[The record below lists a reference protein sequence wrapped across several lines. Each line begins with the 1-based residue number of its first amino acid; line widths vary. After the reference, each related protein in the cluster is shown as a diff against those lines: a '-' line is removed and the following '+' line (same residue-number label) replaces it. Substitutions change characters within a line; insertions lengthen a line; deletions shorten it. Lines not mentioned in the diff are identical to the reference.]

1 MKQNIKNQIVSLL
14 LLSLLACSKENIQ
27 EAKHMDKVDS
37 DLSQSTFIPSNINP
51 ADLDNLNNIDLD
63 LFNTTNLKSASGP
76 ALKNAE
82 ASLRNFIS
90 QNYIDQFQNTQKLKN
105 LLSTYNQII
114 IALIT
119 NNPRKDDKDINT
131 ILDRYYDLLLA
142 DCDESMKG
150 CVNLSFFNKDYYNTA
165 TILQDKVYTIDKNIE
180 LKKNKSKD
188 FNQELVTYYQYLD
201 LIYELKNSRTNE
213 MLDALY
219 IKYSF
224 EYAKHLNQTKQTEKL
239 KEHGSFFENKLKA
252 YLEIADKSQ
261 TKIHTLNV
269 IGQFDPCHY
278 SKNNQTQF
286 FKYGQPELLS
296 LSSEFMGN
304 ELIKC
309 FSKAMSENKN
319 NSSLQEK
326 SFLQTVETLNA
337 KYLDILNNM
346 DMTSL
351 KNVFTNNPS
360 YLYIIDNLYRR
371 NWSELDAQSLTDKLN
386 LNNDIMLNVVEAYIK
401 YELINA
407 VIKTNAILHNIYYN
421 DKTVT
426 SKNIYSKAI
435 DENLELITIWKEFND
450 RTEALK
456 RFTLYNLNQK
466 RNADQIAKFNV
477 LFEDLE
483 KNIKYISSVPQMMLL
498 TYKMAQKEFKVSVMG
513 FGGLTQI
520 DTNDI
525 INKFFGGDFPLW
537 FKFVENTNPLKKME
551 LLYAF
556 DFALKTKVFDNFA
569 QKNDTQKTKISPA
582 DFFKVVIGRYLR
594 TTRESVQLLLND
606 TELLN
611 KKNLTTIY
619 KICNNDQYSLSIALK
634 DLSYKTLLG
643 NIPEIAQF
651 HNGNIANALKSAR
664 SNLLIELSF
673 VQNLIDLYKSHN
685 PNAKDSI
692 DEETNAIKNKLAMVY
707 QNVLTFE
714 TNTSDCMYKLIKKE
728 YAQQQA
734 LFEME
739 KNHIKTIFDKMISL
753 QDMPSSQK
761 DELEA
766 TFNQELNTSNLKD
779 ILKRELVSEDE
790 YFDKI
795 SNNYYYFSKLGVLG
809 RITNY
814 LKEINANI
822 IIDVPS
828 MMQHNDLYQTDKGN
842 TIHAV
847 FLPQEGS
854 YEERL
859 QIFTKNVLEKMLS
872 GAMAQIRWTEDST
885 TMNVNYLY
893 DKLILLVELLK
904 GKSHNLFNENESFC
918 TGKLATL
925 TKKACLE
932 KVKITPTRVIQETL
946 NVAKLLSLSA
956 QDIEMLKLINLD
968 KKFPQILQERLF
980 FKSQTEPLTLLEKIY
995 AEISD
1000 NNQLKNEAETFHKQI
1015 VQSRQ
1020 NLLFMPSA
1028 NIKSIMTANYA
1039 PLIHDSFG
1047 LINDFNKAV
1056 TRIENAHSQDN
1067 ELGIT
1072 QYFYK
1077 IDLEGDEHQF
1087 ISMVNDTNELTYLNP
1102 DKMSDNDKIIIN
1114 FHKDTQNYFNAS
1126 KAGKN

>member
-1 MKQNIKNQIVSLL
+1 MKQNLKNQIVALL
-14 LLSLLACSKENIQ
+14 LLSLLACSKENLK
-27 EAKHMDKVDS
+27 EAEHMGKVDS
-37 DLSQSTFIPSNINP
+37 DQTQSTFIPSNIN
-51 ADLDNLNNIDLD
+51 ATDADNLNKLD
-63 LFNTTNLKSASGP
+63 LNLFNNVTVKSATP
-76 ALKNAE
+76 QALKNAE
-82 ASLRNFIS
+82 ASLRHFIS

-105 LLSTYNQII
+105 ILTTYNQII
-114 IALIT
+114 IALIQ
-119 NNPRKDDKDINT
+119 NNQKKEDQEINN
-131 ILDRYYDLLLA
+131 ILAGYYDLLLA
-142 DCDESMKG
+142 DCDESMKN

-165 TILQDKVYTIDKNIE
+165 TILQDKVYTIDKSIE

-188 FNQELVTYYQYLD
+188 FDQDLVMYYQYLD

-239 KEHGSFFENKLKA
+239 QEHGAFFENKLKA
-252 YLEIADKSQ
+252 YLEITDKSQ
-261 TKIHTLNV
+261 TKIHAQNV

-296 LSSEFMGN
+296 LSSEFMGTK
-304 ELIKC
+304 LIEC
-309 FSKAMSENKN
+309 FSKSMGENKN
-319 NSSLQEK
+319 NATSQEM
-326 SFLQTVETLNA
+326 SFLQTVEMLNA
-337 KYLDILNNM
+337 KYSEIIKNM

-351 KNVFTNNPS
+351 KNVFTRNPS
-360 YLYIIDNLYRR
+360 YLYIIDNLYKR
-371 NWSELDAQSLTDKLN
+371 NWSEQDAQSLTDKLN
-386 LNNDIMLNVVEAYIK
+386 LNNDITLNVVEAYIK

-407 VIKTNAILHNIYYN
+407 VIKTNAIMHDIYYN

-435 DENLELITIWKEFND
+435 DENLELIIIWQEFNE
-450 RTEALK
+450 RTDTLK

-466 RNADQIAKFNV
+466 RNNDQIAKFNI

-483 KNIKYISSVPQMMLL
+483 KNIKYIASVPQMMLL

-513 FGGLTQI
+513 FFGLTQV

-525 INKFFGGDFPLW
+525 INNFFGGDFPLW

-569 QKNDTQKTKISPA
+569 QKDGTKITKISPA

-594 TTRESVQLLLND
+594 KTRESVQTLLD
-606 TELLN
+606 KTELLN
-611 KKNLTTIY
+611 KKNLTMIN

-643 NIPEIAQF
+643 NIPEVAQF
-651 HNGNIANALKSAR
+651 HNGDIANALKSTR

-673 VQNLIDLYKSHN
+673 VQNLVDIYKSHN
-685 PNAKDSI
+685 PHSKESI
-692 DEETNAIKNKLAMVY
+692 DEETNVIKNKLSMIY

-714 TNTSDCMYKLIKKE
+714 TNTSDCMYKLIKQE
-728 YAQQQA
+728 YSQQQA

-753 QDMPSSQK
+753 QDIPASQK
-761 DELEA
+761 EELEA
-766 TFNQELNTSNLKD
+766 TFNMELNTSNLQD
-779 ILKRELVSEDE
+779 ILKRKLESEDE

-795 SNNYYYFSKLGVLG
+795 SNNYYYFSKLGMLG
-809 RITNY
+809 RIINY
-814 LKEINANI
+814 LKEINSNI

-828 MMQHNDLYQTDKGN
+828 MMQHNDLYQKDKDN
-842 TIHAV
+842 IIHAV

-854 YEERL
+854 YDERL
-859 QIFTKNVLEKMLS
+859 QLFTKNVLEKMFN

-1047 LINDFNKAV
+1047 LIN
-1056 TRIENAHSQDN
+1056 HSNRECSQP
-1067 ELGIT
+1067 G
-1072 QYFYK
+1072 
-1077 IDLEGDEHQF
+1077 
-1087 ISMVNDTNELTYLNP
+1087 
-1102 DKMSDNDKIIIN
+1102 
-1114 FHKDTQNYFNAS
+1114 
-1126 KAGKN
+1126 